1 MIRIFRYMRKREAVF
16 VVIGLIF
23 IITQVYLD
31 LKLPDYM
38 TTITTLVQ
46 TEGSAMNSVLSAGG
60 MMLLCA
66 FGSLV
71 SSIIVGFLVAKVAA
85 GLAMHIRE
93 AVYDKVMGFSMEEIG
108 RFSTASLITRSTND
122 ITQITMVV
130 AVGLQAMVKAPI
142 MAVWA
147 IVKIAGKSWQ
157 WTTVTV
163 IAVVLI
169 MIMLLFIFALVTPRF
184 RKIQT
189 LTDNLNRIT
198 RENISGIR
206 VVHAYNA
213 EGYQE
218 EKFDKANDDLTKNNL
233 FAQRAMALMQ
243 PGMTFVMSVLTL
255 AIYWVGVY
263 MIDAAAVS
271 ERLSIFS
278 EMVVFSSYALQVIL
292 AFLMMSVT
300 LLILPRAAVSAKRIM
315 EVLDTIPSMQD
326 GSIEDADQ
334 ELKGRVE
341 FKNVSFRYPEAE
353 GDILHD
359 ITFEANA
366 GETVAIIGTTGS
378 GKSTLVNLIPR
389 FYDVSAGEVLVDGV
403 NVKEYRQQALRK
415 KIGYVSQ
422 RATLFSGT
430 VRSNVSLGLDERKD
444 DDSLMSALA
453 VAKADEF
460 VSRMEGTVDA
470 SIAQNGTNV
479 SGGQRQRLSIARAV
493 YKKPEI
499 YVFDD
504 SFSALD
510 YKTDR
515 ALRQALKEQTK
526 GATILIVAQRIGT
539 IMDADRIIV
548 LDEGRIAGIGKHK
561 ELLSSCSVYREIAE
575 SQLSGDELYGSD
587 RSGKEGA

>member
-1 MIRIFRYMRKREAVF
+1 MISLF
-16 VVIGLIF
+16 F
-23 IITQVYLD
+23 IISQVYLD

-38 TTITTLVQ
+38 SEITTLVQ
-46 TEGSAMNSVLSAGG
+46 TEGSSMNSVLTAGG

-66 FGSLV
+66 FGSLA
-71 SSIIVGFLVAKVAA
+71 SSIIVGFLVAKIAA

-130 AVGLQAMVKAPI
+130 AIGLQAMVKAPI

-147 IVKIAGKSWQ
+147 IIKIAGKSWQ
-157 WTTVTV
+157 WTTVTI

-169 MIMLLFIFALVTPRF
+169 LIMLLFIFALVTPRF
-184 RKIQT
+184 KKIQT

-206 VVHAYNA
+206 VVRAYNA
-213 EGYQE
+213 EEYQE

-243 PGMTFVMSVLTL
+243 PGMTFVMSILTL
-255 AIYWVGVY
+255 GIYWVGVY
-263 MIDAAAVS
+263 MIDAAGIT
-271 ERLSIFS
+271 ERLNIFS
-278 EMVVFSSYALQVIL
+278 QMVVFSSYAMQIIL
-292 AFLMMSVT
+292 AFMMMSLT
-300 LLILPRAAVSAKRIM
+300 LLILPRAVVSAKRIL
-315 EVLDTIPSMQD
+315 EVLDTTPHMED
-326 GSIEDADQ
+326 GTLEDTDQ
-334 ELKGRVE
+334 EIKGRVE
-341 FKNVSFRYPEAE
+341 FKNVSFRYPEAD

-359 ITFEANA
+359 ISFEANA

-378 GKSTLVNLIPR
+378 GKSTLINLIPR

-403 NVKEYRQQALRK
+403 NVKEYAQQALRK
-415 KIGYVSQ
+415 KIGFISQ
-422 RATLFSGT
+422 KATLFSGT
-430 VRSNVSLGLDERKD
+430 VRSNVSLGADDQMDDE
-444 DDSLMSALA
+444 ALLNA
-453 VAKADEF
+453 LSVAKADEF
-460 VSRMEGTVDA
+460 VNRMEGNVDA

-479 SGGQRQRLSIARAV
+479 SGGQRQRLSIARAI

-510 YKTDR
+510 YKTDK
-515 ALRQALKEQTK
+515 ALRQALKEKTK

-548 LDEGRIAGIGKHK
+548 LDEGRIAGIGTHK
-561 ELLSSCSVYREIAE
+561 ELLTSCSVYREIAE
-575 SQLSGDELYGSD
+575 SQLSSDELYGTN